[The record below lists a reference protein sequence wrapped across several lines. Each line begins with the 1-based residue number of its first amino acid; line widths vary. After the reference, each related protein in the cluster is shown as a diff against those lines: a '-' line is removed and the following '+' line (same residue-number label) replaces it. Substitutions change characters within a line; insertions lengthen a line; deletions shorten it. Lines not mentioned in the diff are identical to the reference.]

1 MGPAS
6 ANRAGVAFACI
17 GVKPQTRHSMTTIP
31 SIAPPANSGQGAA
44 TGPAQGPVS
53 NEAGQPT
60 FSSALSQAQGREPS
74 APRQD
79 ASTAQAGNA
88 AQVGA
93 SAATSTPGSAT
104 KDAQT
109 TKAKHDPKAE
119 GRTTAVGPSQTV
131 VPTGPV
137 LAPGAMLDPQTSAQE
152 AVSRAN
158 LNTGIAAV
166 SGKTLPLTAAMAAA
180 TSPLSR
186 TEWPQPILPA
196 TNSLASSESGTG
208 PADANAGLANGM
220 AASKFLGKDATH
232 QDAQALPNAWS
243 KGRLG
248 PEDAARLSGS
258 DNTDQPVSPKGA
270 LLAKATGEQPLN
282 GGASLQRSDASLA
295 PGAASNT
302 FPGALMP
309 GALQLQAASPSAQTY
324 TAALHV
330 PVGAAPW
337 GQELG
342 RQMLFAVNGQQQL
355 ATLHLNPPQLGPLE
369 VHLQLHDGQVNAQF
383 VSPHQAV
390 RQALESAMPQL
401 HDLFTGAGLTLMQT
415 SVDSGGTWRNM
426 SQDRPSGSEGIG
438 GVSASGN
445 SARSNTQVPASQ
457 LPSWKQ
463 GLVNTYV

>member
-1 MGPAS
+1 
-6 ANRAGVAFACI
+6 
-17 GVKPQTRHSMTTIP
+17 
-31 SIAPPANSGQGAA
+31 
-44 TGPAQGPVS
+44 
-53 NEAGQPT
+53 
-60 FSSALSQAQGREPS
+60 
-74 APRQD
+74 
-79 ASTAQAGNA
+79 
-88 AQVGA
+88 
-93 SAATSTPGSAT
+93 
-104 KDAQT
+104 
-109 TKAKHDPKAE
+109 
-119 GRTTAVGPSQTV
+119 
-131 VPTGPV
+131 
-137 LAPGAMLDPQTSAQE
+137 MLDPQTSAQE

-166 SGKTLPLTAAMAAA
+166 SVKTLPLTAAMAAA

-186 TEWPQPILPA
+186 TEWPQPILPT

-282 GGASLQRSDASLA
+282 GGASLQRSDTSLA

-415 SVDSGGTWRNM
+415 SVDSGGTGRNM
-426 SQDRPSGSEGIG
+426 SQDRPSGSEGFG

-457 LPSWKQ
+457 PSWKQ